1 MGRVL
6 VVDDNRDLGE
16 MTSEILEERGFKV
29 NIAYNGESALA
40 RIKQEPYD
48 LMILDYKL
56 PRMSGLTVLER
67 TLRIRPNLK
76 TIMISAFGD
85 DSTRTRAK
93 ELGAYAFLDKPF
105 NIDRLK
111 KIVKKA
117 LTEQRRCVNEANGHS
132 KHSRFSS
139 DEHLGFTGFGS
150 ASGSPAN
157 GSKDRYPI
165 YIGAS

>member
-16 MTSEILEERGFKV
+16 LTSEILEERGFKV
-29 NIAYNGESALA
+29 NIAYDGESALA

-67 TLRIRPNLK
+67 TLRVRPNLK

-111 KIVKKA
+111 RTVKRA
-117 LTEQRRCVNEANGHS
+117 LIEQKRRRINETNLRKLQPS
-132 KHSRFSS
+132 FSTN
-139 DEHLGFTGFGS
+139 ERVLIL
-150 ASGSPAN
+150 
-157 GSKDRYPI
+157 PI
-165 YIGAS
+165 FVAEFLNTI

>member
-16 MTSEILEERGFKV
+16 LTSEILEERGFKV
-29 NIAYNGESALA
+29 NIAYDGESALA

-56 PRMSGLTVLER
+56 PKMSGLTVLER

-111 KIVKKA
+111 RTVKRA
-117 LTEQRRCVNEANGHS
+117 LIEQKRRRINETNLRKLQPS
-132 KHSRFSS
+132 FSTN
-139 DEHLGFTGFGS
+139 ERVLIL
-150 ASGSPAN
+150 
-157 GSKDRYPI
+157 PI
-165 YIGAS
+165 FVAEFLNTI

>member
-1 MGRVL
+1 MVCGTFVAYYISMDRVL

-16 MTSEILEERGFKV
+16 LTSEILEERGFKV
-29 NIAYNGESALA
+29 NIAYDGESALA

-117 LTEQRRCVNEANGHS
+117 LTEEVRQ
-132 KHSRFSS
+132 
-139 DEHLGFTGFGS
+139 
-150 ASGSPAN
+150 
-157 GSKDRYPI
+157 
-165 YIGAS
+165 

>member
-16 MTSEILEERGFKV
+16 LTSEILEERGFKV
-29 NIAYNGESALA
+29 NIAYDGESALA
-40 RIKQEPYD
+40 RIKQELYD

-111 KIVKKA
+111 RTVKRA
-117 LTEQRRCVNEANGHS
+117 LIEQKRRRINETNLRKLQPS
-132 KHSRFSS
+132 FSTN
-139 DEHLGFTGFGS
+139 ERVLIL
-150 ASGSPAN
+150 
-157 GSKDRYPI
+157 PI
-165 YIGAS
+165 FVAEFLNTI